1 MSKFYLEIN
10 ILERIRRYL
19 DETGE
24 YPWPVGF
31 NVNTGSKEALIAWR
45 MLSVSERLA
54 ISKNNYFVPERNSV
68 LLGLRA
74 QGYSQ
79 SLLSELSGLAPVTIK
94 RLSPKK
100 KAKHE

>member
-1 MSKFYLEIN
+1 MD
-10 ILERIRRYL
+10 ILERIERYIM
-19 DETGE
+19 DVGKH
-24 YPWPVGF
+24 PWAFGC
-31 NVNTGSKEALIAWR
+31 NVNEISEKSLVAWR